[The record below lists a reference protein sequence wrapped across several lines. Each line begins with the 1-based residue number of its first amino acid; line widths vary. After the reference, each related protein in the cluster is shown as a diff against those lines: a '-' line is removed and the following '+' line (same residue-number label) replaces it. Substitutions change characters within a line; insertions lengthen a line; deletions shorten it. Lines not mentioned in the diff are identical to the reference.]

1 MVICRDAAA
10 LATAMN
16 SDAVYLSGAQ
26 DAQKNLNLEF
36 SRRARGIPVW
46 AALRALGRAGVATM
60 VERHCA
66 QAARVADGLR
76 AAGYDVLNRVVL
88 NQVLARAGTDDETAA
103 ILEAAQASGDVWFG
117 ATVWQGRPAFRISV
131 SSWRTEDAHI
141 DRLVALLTAL
151 RGVHVR

>member
-1 MVICRDAAA
+1 
-10 LATAMN
+10 
-16 SDAVYLSGAQ
+16 
-26 DAQKNLNLEF
+26 
-36 SRRARGIPVW
+36 
-46 AALRALGRAGVATM
+46 VATM

-88 NQVLARAGTDDETAA
+88 NQVLVRAGTDDETAA
-103 ILEAAQASGDVWFG
+103 ILAAAQASGDVWFG

-141 DRLVALLTAL
+141 DRLVALLTEL